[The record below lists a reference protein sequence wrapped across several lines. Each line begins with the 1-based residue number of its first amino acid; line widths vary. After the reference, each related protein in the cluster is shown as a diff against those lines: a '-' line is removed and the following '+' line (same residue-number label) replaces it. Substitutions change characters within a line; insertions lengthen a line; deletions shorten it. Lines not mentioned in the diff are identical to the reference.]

1 MNNRTLHTTIMA
13 TRRSTRNCRKPKKL
27 EEEIFLPGAN
37 NGYCAGRDMDFG
49 RDIDDSGGDTRFGS
63 GFYNSSNRRHDE
75 RRRRQEWMTSTTL
88 PDADSSEEEFAFSE
102 SDEEEGDWEDA
113 QERDEKERAQQE
125 QAESDVESDVE
136 DDWNGVTEMREKA
149 RLQRIVERQRSI
161 THQQVLSNIPSAAA
175 SMDKKIKK
183 KTRRISW
190 GDVTIHWQ
198 GKAQQC
204 GGSTKLHDG
213 ISSDNDAFATFLGR
227 ILGQTGESGQGFLN
241 KLWSDSWSPQVAWT
255 AVDDQNKKV
264 VARLLIDFFD
274 RFSATRSG
282 SITKLEDV
290 SRSAGC
296 DMKIVPRK
304 KVYILPGGGSSIA
317 LSANNSDHS
326 LWVDKIKQSVT
337 GQAILRN
344 FSRVQ

>member
-1 MNNRTLHTTIMA
+1 MA

>member
-1 MNNRTLHTTIMA
+1 MNNRTIHTTIMA
-13 TRRSTRNCRKPKKL
+13 TRRSTRNRRKPKKL
-27 EEEIFLPGAN
+27 EEENFLPGAN

-49 RDIDDSGGDTRFGS
+49 RDIDESEGDTRFGS
-63 GFYNSSNRRHDE
+63 GFYKNSNRRHDE

-88 PDADSSEEEFAFSE
+88 PEADSSEEEFAFSE
-102 SDEEEGDWEDA
+102 SDAEEDDWEDA
-113 QERDEKERAQQE
+113 QEQDEKERAQQE
-125 QAESDVESDVE
+125 QDDSDVESDVE
-136 DDWNGVTEMREKA
+136 DDWNSVTEMREKA
-149 RLQRIVERQRSI
+149 RLQRIVEQFRI
-161 THQQVLSNIPSAAA
+161 THQQVLSSIPSAAA
-175 SMDKKIKK
+175 SMGKKIKK
-183 KTRRISW
+183 KSRRISW
-190 GDVTIHWQ
+190 GGVTIHWQ
-198 GKAQQC
+198 GKEQQC
-204 GGSTKLHDG
+204 GGSTKSHDG
-213 ISSDNDAFATFLGR
+213 VSSTNDSFATFLGR

-255 AVDDQNKKV
+255 AVSDHNKKV

-282 SITKLEDV
+282 SITKLEDI

-317 LSANNSDHS
+317 LSANNIDHS
-326 LWVDKIKQSVT
+326 LWVDKIKRSVT
-337 GQAILRN
+337 GQSILRN